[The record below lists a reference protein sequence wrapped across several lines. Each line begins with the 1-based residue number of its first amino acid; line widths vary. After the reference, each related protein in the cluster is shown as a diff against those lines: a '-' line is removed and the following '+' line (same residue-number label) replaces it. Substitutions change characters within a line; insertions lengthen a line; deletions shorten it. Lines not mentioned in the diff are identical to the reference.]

1 MNDISDPVDKT
12 CEWLS
17 KLPKY
22 LEWFNRQHGLLWI
35 KGKPGAGKSTLVR
48 HVLATD
54 ERTRHAI
61 VFASFFFH
69 ARGSVLQKSP
79 LGLFRSL
86 LHQILQQVPE
96 LLLRFSSIFQK
107 ECETQGKIGEKWHWH
122 ERDLEDF
129 FKIHVAGA
137 AKTYKMRIYV
147 DALDECGKAAAS
159 NLVGFFTRL
168 MNKVAFTNASLSIC
182 FSCRHYPDVALGNG
196 LEVCIEDENHDD
208 IELYIQN
215 TIENAVHDKETAE
228 VIRDEVV
235 RKSSGN
241 FQWTVLVLP
250 KVVDLYRNGYPLKII
265 KSRIQA
271 IPSELEELYQ
281 ELLKGIPDE
290 DLPHSLRLMQWIC
303 FALRPLSLEELR
315 FATIVDA
322 NTPYQSISDCQNAEE
337 CGYAK
342 TDEQMKKRIRHLSRG
357 LAEAKQH
364 ENIWIAQFI
373 HQSVKDYL
381 IQSGLQILDKHSS
394 GNAAGRAHFQLSRS
408 CIRYIAMK
416 EISNQTRPYGQNLE
430 LDFPFLQYAITSW
443 ALHAKE
449 VEKSNFKSQEDLLV
463 FFYPPASELLQL
475 WIHIFQ
481 DIHEN
486 SLECPFS
493 NTTLLHVASKY
504 CLSSVVSAIL
514 NLDNVEADS
523 KDRYDRTS
531 LSWAAAFGDKTIV
544 KLLIERDD
552 VEINSKDYSG
562 RTPLSWTAGNGHET
576 IVKLLIERDDVEI
589 NSKDDY
595 YRRTPLH
602 RTVEKGHETI
612 VKLLIERD
620 DVETDSKDC
629 DGLTPLSIAAER
641 GHETIVKLLIERD
654 DVETDSKDRYGQT
667 PLSLAAGNGHE
678 TIVKL
683 LIERDDVEINSR
695 DHSGRTA
702 LSQAA
707 ERGHETIVKLLI
719 ERDDVEAD
727 LKDADGRTSLSLA
740 ARKGHEAIVKLL
752 IERDDVE
759 TDSKD
764 RYGQTSLFQA
774 AQCEHETIVKLLI
787 ERDDVETDSK
797 DRHARTPL
805 SFAAERGHE
814 TIVKLLIEQDVDMNS
829 KNDNGRTPLSLTA
842 EYGHETIVKLL
853 IERDDV
859 EVNSKDYSGRT
870 SLSWAAALGHEKI
883 VKLLIERDDVEVN
896 SKDYSGRTPPSWA
909 AALGHE
915 KIVKLLI
922 ERDDVEINSKD
933 YSGRTPLSWTA
944 GNGHE
949 TIVKL
954 LIERDDVEINS
965 KDYDGRTPLFWAVA
979 HRHETIVKML
989 IERDDVEINSVD
1001 FNGWNSPY
1009 PPLPEPTIY
1018 PLSFGGN
1025 GAPTPPAAT
1034 DVLYQPIPAPGSQP
1048 QHQAQ
1053 H

>member
-17 KLPKY
+17 KHPKY

-107 ECETQGKIGEKWHWH
+107 KCETQGKIGEKWHWH

-215 TIENAVHDKETAE
+215 TIENAVQDKETAE

-235 RKSSGN
+235 RRSSGN

-250 KVVDLYRNGYPLKII
+250 EVVDLYRNGYPLKII
-265 KSRIQA
+265 KRRIQA

-281 ELLKGIPDE
+281 ELLKGVLDE

-337 CGYAK
+337 CGFAK

-394 GNAAGRAHFQLSRS
+394 GNAVGRAHFQLSRS

-416 EISNQTRPYGQNLE
+416 EISNQTRPYGRNLG
-430 LDFPFLQYAITSW
+430 LDFPLLQYAITSW
-443 ALHAKE
+443 ISHAKE
-449 VEKSNFKSQEDLLV
+449 VEEKNMSQEDLLV
-463 FFYPPASELLQL
+463 FFYPPASKLLQL
-475 WIHIFQ
+475 WIHIYQ
-481 DIHEN
+481 GIHEN
-486 SLECPFS
+486 SLKCPFS
-493 NTTLLHVASKY
+493 NTTLLHVASRY
-504 CLSSVVSAIL
+504 YLSSVVSAIL
-514 NLDNVEADS
+514 NLDNVEADL
-523 KDRYDRTS
+523 KDANDRTP
-531 LSWAAAFGDKTIV
+531 LSWAAA
-544 KLLIERDD
+544 L
-552 VEINSKDYSG
+552 
-562 RTPLSWTAGNGHET
+562 
-576 IVKLLIERDDVEI
+576 
-589 NSKDDY
+589 
-595 YRRTPLH
+595 
-602 RTVEKGHETI
+602 
-612 VKLLIERD
+612 
-620 DVETDSKDC
+620 
-629 DGLTPLSIAAER
+629 

-654 DVETDSKDRYGQT
+654 DVETDSKDRYDQTPLSQAAKKGHETIVKLLIERDDVEINSKIYNGRT
-667 PLSLAAGNGHE
+667 PLSLAAERGHETIVKLLIERDDVDMNSRDYNGRTPLFLAAEQGHETIVKLLIERDDVDMNSKIHNDRTPLSLAAEHGHEAIVKLLIERDDVKINSKDRYDRTSLSWAAALRHEKIVKLLIERDDVEINLKIFNGWTPLSWAAEHGHE

-702 LSQAA
+702 LSRAA
-707 ERGHETIVKLLI
+707 ER
-719 ERDDVEAD
+719 
-727 LKDADGRTSLSLA
+727 
-740 ARKGHEAIVKLL
+740 
-752 IERDDVE
+752 
-759 TDSKD
+759 
-764 RYGQTSLFQA
+764 
-774 AQCEHETIVKLLI
+774 
-787 ERDDVETDSK
+787 
-797 DRHARTPL
+797 
-805 SFAAERGHE
+805 
-814 TIVKLLIEQDVDMNS
+814 
-829 KNDNGRTPLSLTA
+829 
-842 EYGHETIVKLL
+842 
-853 IERDDV
+853 
-859 EVNSKDYSGRT
+859 
-870 SLSWAAALGHEKI
+870 
-883 VKLLIERDDVEVN
+883 
-896 SKDYSGRTPPSWA
+896 
-909 AALGHE
+909 
-915 KIVKLLI
+915 
-922 ERDDVEINSKD
+922 
-933 YSGRTPLSWTA
+933 
-944 GNGHE
+944 GHE

-965 KDYDGRTPLFWAVA
+965 KDRYDRTSLSFAAERGHKTIVKLLIELDDVEINSEDCNGRTSLSFAAERGHKTIVKLLIERDDVETDSKDRYGRTPLFWADLNEQKAV
-979 HRHETIVKML
+979 
-989 IERDDVEINSVD
+989 VELLQFS
-1001 FNGWNSPY
+1001 S
-1009 PPLPEPTIY
+1009 
-1018 PLSFGGN
+1018 
-1025 GAPTPPAAT
+1025 
-1034 DVLYQPIPAPGSQP
+1034 
-1048 QHQAQ
+1048 
-1053 H
+1053 

>member
-1 MNDISDPVDKT
+1 MNDIYDPEDKT

-17 KLPKY
+17 KHPNY
-22 LEWFNRQHGLLWI
+22 LEWFNRRHGLLWI

-54 ERTRHAI
+54 ERASHKI

-86 LHQILQQVPE
+86 LHQILLQVPE
-96 LLLRFSSIFQK
+96 LLLKFSSIFQK
-107 ECETQGKIGEKWHWH
+107 RCETQGKIGKKWHWH

-159 NLVGFFTRL
+159 NLVGFCTRL
-168 MNKVAFTNASLSIC
+168 MHKVAFTNASLSIC

-215 TIENAVHDKETAE
+215 TIENAVQHKETAE

-235 RKSSGN
+235 RRSSGN

-250 KVVDLYRNGYPLKII
+250 EAVNLYRNGYPLKII
-265 KSRIQA
+265 KRRIQA

-281 ELLKGIPDE
+281 KLLKGILDE
-290 DLPHSLRLMQWIC
+290 DLPHSLRLMRWIC

-322 NTPYQSISDCQNAEE
+322 NTPYQSISDCKNAEE

-394 GNAAGRAHFQLSRS
+394 ENVVGRAHFQLSRS

-416 EISNQTRPYGQNLE
+416 EISNQTRPYGQNLK
-430 LDFPFLQYAITSW
+430 LDFPLLQYAITSW
-443 ALHAKE
+443 VLHATE
-449 VEKSNFKSQEDLLV
+449 VEKNNMSQEDLLDLV
-463 FFYPPASELLQL
+463 FFYPASKLLQL
-475 WIHIFQ
+475 WIHIYQEIEKF
-481 DIHEN
+481 
-486 SLECPFS
+486 SVECPFS
-493 NTTLLHVASKY
+493 NTKLLHVASRY

-514 NLDNVEADS
+514 NLDNVEADL
-523 KDRYDRTS
+523 KDADDRTP
-531 LSWAAAFGDKTIV
+531 LSWAAAYGHETIV

-562 RTPLSWTAGNGHET
+562 RIPLYWAAG
-576 IVKLLIERDDVEI
+576 
-589 NSKDDY
+589 
-595 YRRTPLH
+595 
-602 RTVEKGHETI
+602 KGYETI

-620 DVETDSKDC
+620 DVETNSKDEFQQ
-629 DGLTPLSIAAER
+629 TPLSLAAER
-641 GHETIVKLLIERD
+641 GHETIVKLLIEQDVDMNSKNNDGRTSLSWAAEHGHETIVKLLIERD
-654 DVETDSKDRYGQT
+654 DVETDSKDRYGRT
-667 PLSLAAGNGHE
+667 SLSWAAEHGHE

-683 LIERDDVEINSR
+683 LIERDDVETDSKNNYY
-695 DHSGRTA
+695 RTP
-702 LSQAA
+702 LSLAA

-719 ERDDVEAD
+719 ERDDVEINS
-727 LKDADGRTSLSLA
+727 KNYSGRTPLYWA
-740 ARKGHEAIVKLL
+740 AGKGHETIVKLL

-759 TDSKD
+759 TNSKD
-764 RYGQTSLFQA
+764 NDGQTLISWA
-774 AQCEHETIVKLLI
+774 AARGHETIVKLLI

-797 DRHARTPL
+797 DNDDRTPL
-805 SFAAERGHE
+805 YWAAALGHE
-814 TIVKLLIEQDVDMNS
+814 KIVKLLIERDDVKINS
-829 KNDNGRTPLSLTA
+829 RDCDGRTSLSRAA
-842 EYGHETIVKLL
+842 ERGHETIVKLL

-859 EVNSKDYSGRT
+859 ETNSKDRYGRT
-870 SLSWAAALGHEKI
+870 PLSWAAALGHEKI
-883 VKLLIERDDVEVN
+883 VKLLIERDDV
-896 SKDYSGRTPPSWA
+896 K
-909 AALGHE
+909 
-915 KIVKLLI
+915 
-922 ERDDVEINSKD
+922 INSKD
-933 YSGRTPLSWTA
+933 YNGWTPLRWA
-944 GNGHE
+944 ARYGHKAV
-949 TIVKL
+949 VKL
-954 LIERDDVEINS
+954 LQLASEV
-965 KDYDGRTPLFWAVA
+965 
-979 HRHETIVKML
+979 
-989 IERDDVEINSVD
+989 
-1001 FNGWNSPY
+1001 
-1009 PPLPEPTIY
+1009 
-1018 PLSFGGN
+1018 
-1025 GAPTPPAAT
+1025 
-1034 DVLYQPIPAPGSQP
+1034 
-1048 QHQAQ
+1048 
-1053 H
+1053 

>member
-17 KLPKY
+17 KHPKY
-22 LEWFNRQHGLLWI
+22 LECFNRQHGLLWI

-107 ECETQGKIGEKWHWH
+107 KCETQGKIGEKWHWH

-250 KVVDLYRNGYPLKII
+250 KVVDLYGNGYPLKII
-265 KSRIQA
+265 KSHIQA

-281 ELLKGIPDE
+281 ELLKEIPDE

-416 EISNQTRPYGQNLE
+416 EISNQTRPYGRNLIP
-430 LDFPFLQYAITSW
+430 DFPLLQYAITSW
-443 ALHAKE
+443 ISHAKE
-449 VEKSNFKSQEDLLV
+449 VEKKNMSQEDLLV

-475 WIHIFQ
+475 WIHIYQ
-481 DIHEN
+481 GIHVN

-493 NTTLLHVASKY
+493 NTTLLHVASRY
-504 CLSSVVSAIL
+504 YLSSVVSAIL
-514 NLDNVEADS
+514 NLDNVEADL
-523 KDRYDRTS
+523 KDANDRTP
-531 LSWAAAFGDKTIV
+531 LSWAAEYGHEAIV
-544 KLLIERDD
+544 KLLIERDN
-552 VEINSKDYSG
+552 VETDSKDIYDL
-562 RTPLSWTAGNGHET
+562 TPLSWAAEH
-576 IVKLLIERDDVEI
+576 
-589 NSKDDY
+589 
-595 YRRTPLH
+595 
-602 RTVEKGHETI
+602 GHETI

-620 DVETDSKDC
+620 DVETDSKDIYDRTSLSLAAERGHETIVKLLIEQDVDMNSKNY
-629 DGLTPLSIAAER
+629 DGRTPLSLAAER

-654 DVETDSKDRYGQT
+654 DVETDSKDRYG
-667 PLSLAAGNGHE
+667 
-678 TIVKL
+678 
-683 LIERDDVEINSR
+683 
-695 DHSGRTA
+695 
-702 LSQAA
+702 
-707 ERGHETIVKLLI
+707 
-719 ERDDVEAD
+719 
-727 LKDADGRTSLSLA
+727 RTSLSWA
-740 ARKGHEAIVKLL
+740 TEH
-752 IERDDVE
+752 
-759 TDSKD
+759 
-764 RYGQTSLFQA
+764 Q
-774 AQCEHETIVKLLI
+774 HETIVKLLI

-797 DRHARTPL
+797 DNNGRTPL
-805 SFAAERGHE
+805 SWAAARGNE
-814 TIVKLLIEQDVDMNS
+814 TIVKMLIERDDVDMNL
-829 KNDNGRTPLSLTA
+829 KNDSGRTSLSLTA

-859 EVNSKDYSGRT
+859 ETDSKDIYGQT
-870 SLSWAAALGHEKI
+870 PLSWAAALEHEKIVKLLIEQDVDMNSKNVNGRTPLSLTAEYGI
-883 VKLLIERDDVEVN
+883 VKLLIERDDVDMN
-896 SKDYSGRTPPSWA
+896 SKDDYGRTSLSWA
-909 AALGHE
+909 AAHG
-915 KIVKLLI
+915 
-922 ERDDVEINSKD
+922 
-933 YSGRTPLSWTA
+933 
-944 GNGHE
+944 
-949 TIVKL
+949 
-954 LIERDDVEINS
+954 
-965 KDYDGRTPLFWAVA
+965 
-979 HRHETIVKML
+979 HETIVKML
-989 IERDDVEINSVD
+989 IERDDVEINSED
-1001 FNGWNSPY
+1001 YNGR
-1009 PPLPEPTIY
+1009 T
-1018 PLSFGGN
+1018 PLSWAILKEQKAVVELLQF
-1025 GAPTPPAAT
+1025 
-1034 DVLYQPIPAPGSQP
+1034 SS
-1048 QHQAQ
+1048 
-1053 H
+1053 

>member
-17 KLPKY
+17 KHPKY

-96 LLLRFSSIFQK
+96 LLVRFSSIFQRK
-107 ECETQGKIGEKWHWH
+107 CETQGKIGEKWHWH
-122 ERDLEDF
+122 KRDLEDF

-168 MNKVAFTNASLSIC
+168 MSKVAFTNASLSIC
-182 FSCRHYPDVALGNG
+182 FSCRHYPDVVLGNG

-208 IELYIQN
+208 IESYIQN
-215 TIENAVHDKETAE
+215 TIENAVQDKEMAE

-250 KVVDLYRNGYPLKII
+250 EVVDLYRNGYSLKNMKRHI
-265 KSRIQA
+265 RA
-271 IPSELEELYQ
+271 IPSELEEMYQ
-281 ELLKGIPDE
+281 KLLKGIPDE

-337 CGYAK
+337 CGFAK

-394 GNAAGRAHFQLSRS
+394 GNAVGRAHFQLSRS

-416 EISNQTRPYGQNLE
+416 EISNQTRPYGRNLG
-430 LDFPFLQYAITSW
+430 LDFPLLQYAITSW
-443 ALHAKE
+443 ISHAKE
-449 VEKSNFKSQEDLLV
+449 VEEKNMSQEDLLV
-463 FFYPPASELLQL
+463 FFYPPASKLLQL
-475 WIHIFQ
+475 WIHIYQ
-481 DIHEN
+481 GIHEN
-486 SLECPFS
+486 SLKCPFS
-493 NTTLLHVASKY
+493 NTTLLHVASRY
-504 CLSSVVSAIL
+504 YLSSVVSAIL
-514 NLDNVEADS
+514 NLDNVEADL
-523 KDRYDRTS
+523 KDANDRTP
-531 LSWAAAFGDKTIV
+531 LSWAAA
-544 KLLIERDD
+544 L
-552 VEINSKDYSG
+552 
-562 RTPLSWTAGNGHET
+562 
-576 IVKLLIERDDVEI
+576 
-589 NSKDDY
+589 
-595 YRRTPLH
+595 
-602 RTVEKGHETI
+602 
-612 VKLLIERD
+612 
-620 DVETDSKDC
+620 
-629 DGLTPLSIAAER
+629 

-654 DVETDSKDRYGQT
+654 DVETDSKDRYDQT
-667 PLSLAAGNGHE
+667 PLSQAAKKGHE

-683 LIERDDVEINSR
+683 LIERDDVEINSK
-695 DHSGRTA
+695 H
-702 LSQAA
+702 
-707 ERGHETIVKLLI
+707 
-719 ERDDVEAD
+719 
-727 LKDADGRTSLSLA
+727 
-740 ARKGHEAIVKLL
+740 
-752 IERDDVE
+752 
-759 TDSKD
+759 
-764 RYGQTSLFQA
+764 Y
-774 AQCEHETIVKLLI
+774 
-787 ERDDVETDSK
+787 
-797 DRHARTPL
+797 
-805 SFAAERGHE
+805 
-814 TIVKLLIEQDVDMNS
+814 N
-829 KNDNGRTPLSLTA
+829 
-842 EYGHETIVKLL
+842 
-853 IERDDV
+853 
-859 EVNSKDYSGRT
+859 GRT

-883 VKLLIERDDVEVN
+883 VKLLIERDDVEIN
-896 SKDYSGRTPPSWA
+896 SKDCNGQTPLSLA
-909 AALGHE
+909 AEYGHE
-915 KIVKLLI
+915 TIVKLLI
-922 ERDDVEINSKD
+922 ERDDVEINSKN
-933 YSGRTPLSWTA
+933 YNGWTPLSFAAKREHETIVKLLIERDDVEIYSKNCNDWKSLSWA
-944 GNGHE
+944 IARGHE

-965 KDYDGRTPLFWAVA
+965 KDRNGQTPLSLATE
-979 HRHETIVKML
+979 HEHETIVKML
-989 IERDDVEINSVD
+989 IERDDVEINSRDYDGRTSLSQAAECGHETIVKLLIERDDVEINSKDCNGQTPLSLAAEYEHETIVAMLIERDDVD
-1001 FNGWNSPY
+1001 MNSKNYDGWTPLSLAAAFGYETIVKMLIERDDVEINSKDCNGWT
-1009 PPLPEPTIY
+1009 PL
-1018 PLSFGGN
+1018 FWADQN
-1025 GAPTPPAAT
+1025 GHKAVVKLLQLASE
-1034 DVLYQPIPAPGSQP
+1034 V
-1048 QHQAQ
+1048 
-1053 H
+1053 

>member
-1 MNDISDPVDKT
+1 MNDVSDPVDKT

-17 KLPKY
+17 KHPKY

-107 ECETQGKIGEKWHWH
+107 KCETQGKIGEKWHWH

-250 KVVDLYRNGYPLKII
+250 KVVDLYGNGYPLKII
-265 KSRIQA
+265 KSHIQA

-281 ELLKGIPDE
+281 ELLKEIPDE

-303 FALRPLSLEELR
+303 FALRPLSLAELR

-357 LAEAKQH
+357 LAEAKQI
-364 ENIWIAQFI
+364 ENTWIAQFI

-416 EISNQTRPYGQNLE
+416 EISNQTRPYGQNLK
-430 LDFPFLQYAITSW
+430 LDFPLLQYAITSW
-443 ALHAKE
+443 ISHAKE
-449 VEKSNFKSQEDLLV
+449 VEEKNMSQEDLLV
-463 FFYPPASELLQL
+463 FFYPPASKLLQL
-475 WIHIFQ
+475 WIHIYQ
-481 DIHEN
+481 GIHEN

-493 NTTLLHVASKY
+493 NTTLLHVASRY
-504 CLSSVVSAIL
+504 YLSSVVSAIL
-514 NLDNVEADS
+514 NLDNVEADL
-523 KDRYDRTS
+523 KDANDWTP
-531 LSWAAAFGDKTIV
+531 LSWAAA
-544 KLLIERDD
+544 L
-552 VEINSKDYSG
+552 
-562 RTPLSWTAGNGHET
+562 
-576 IVKLLIERDDVEI
+576 
-589 NSKDDY
+589 
-595 YRRTPLH
+595 
-602 RTVEKGHETI
+602 
-612 VKLLIERD
+612 
-620 DVETDSKDC
+620 
-629 DGLTPLSIAAER
+629 

-654 DVETDSKDRYGQT
+654 DVETDSKDRYDQTPLSQAAKKGHETIVKLLIERDDVDMNSKIYNGRT
-667 PLSLAAGNGHE
+667 PLSLAAEHGHE

-683 LIERDDVEINSR
+683 LIERDDVEINSKNY
-695 DHSGRTA
+695 SGRTP
-702 LSQAA
+702 LYWAA
-707 ERGHETIVKLLI
+707 GKGHETIVKLLI
-719 ERDDVEAD
+719 ERDDVETNS
-727 LKDADGRTSLSLA
+727 KDNDDQTLISWAA
-740 ARKGHEAIVKLL
+740 ARG
-752 IERDDVE
+752 
-759 TDSKD
+759 
-764 RYGQTSLFQA
+764 
-774 AQCEHETIVKLLI
+774 HETIVKLLI

-797 DRHARTPL
+797 DNDDRTPL
-805 SFAAERGHE
+805 
-814 TIVKLLIEQDVDMNS
+814 
-829 KNDNGRTPLSLTA
+829 
-842 EYGHETIVKLL
+842 Y
-853 IERDDV
+853 
-859 EVNSKDYSGRT
+859 
-870 SLSWAAALGHEKI
+870 WAAALGHEKI
-883 VKLLIERDDVEVN
+883 VKLLIERDDVKIN
-896 SKDYSGRTPPSWA
+896 SRDCDGRTSLSRA
-909 AALGHE
+909 AERGHE
-915 KIVKLLI
+915 TIVKLLI
-922 ERDDVEINSKD
+922 ERDDIETNSKD
-933 YSGRTPLSWTA
+933 NNGRTSLSWA
-944 GNGHE
+944 AEDGHE

-965 KDYDGRTPLFWAVA
+965 EDYNGRTPLSWAILKEQKAV
-979 HRHETIVKML
+979 
-989 IERDDVEINSVD
+989 VE
-1001 FNGWNSPY
+1001 
-1009 PPLPEPTIY
+1009 L
-1018 PLSFGGN
+1018 LQL
-1025 GAPTPPAAT
+1025 AT
-1034 DVLYQPIPAPGSQP
+1034 RSEV
-1048 QHQAQ
+1048 
-1053 H
+1053 

>member
-17 KLPKY
+17 KHPKY

-86 LHQILQQVPE
+86 LHQILQQVSE

-107 ECETQGKIGEKWHWH
+107 KCETQGKIGEKWHWH

-159 NLVGFFTRL
+159 NLVRFFTRL

-215 TIENAVHDKETAE
+215 TIENAVQDKETAE

-235 RKSSGN
+235 RRSSGN

-250 KVVDLYRNGYPLKII
+250 EVVDLYRNGYPLKII
-265 KSRIQA
+265 KRRIQA

-281 ELLKGIPDE
+281 ELLKGVLDE

-337 CGYAK
+337 CGFAK
-342 TDEQMKKRIRHLSRG
+342 TDEQMKKRIRHLFRG

-394 GNAAGRAHFQLSRS
+394 GNAVGRAHFQLSRS

-416 EISNQTRPYGQNLE
+416 EISNQTRPYGRNLG
-430 LDFPFLQYAITSW
+430 LDFPLLQYAITSW
-443 ALHAKE
+443 ISHAKE
-449 VEKSNFKSQEDLLV
+449 VEEKNMSQEDLLV
-463 FFYPPASELLQL
+463 FFYPPASKLLQL
-475 WIHIFQ
+475 WIHIYQ
-481 DIHEN
+481 GIHEN
-486 SLECPFS
+486 SLKCPFS
-493 NTTLLHVASKY
+493 NTTLLHVASRY
-504 CLSSVVSAIL
+504 YLSSVVSAIL
-514 NLDNVEADS
+514 NLDNVEADL
-523 KDRYDRTS
+523 KDANDRTP
-531 LSWAAAFGDKTIV
+531 LSWAAA
-544 KLLIERDD
+544 L
-552 VEINSKDYSG
+552 
-562 RTPLSWTAGNGHET
+562 
-576 IVKLLIERDDVEI
+576 
-589 NSKDDY
+589 
-595 YRRTPLH
+595 
-602 RTVEKGHETI
+602 
-612 VKLLIERD
+612 
-620 DVETDSKDC
+620 
-629 DGLTPLSIAAER
+629 

-654 DVETDSKDRYGQT
+654 DVETDSKDRYDQTPLSQAAKKGHETIVKLLIERDDVEINSKIYNGRT
-667 PLSLAAGNGHE
+667 PLSLAAERGHETIVKLLIERDDVDMNSRDYNGRTPLFLAAEQGHETIVKLLIERDDVDMNSKTHNDRTPLSLAAEHGHEAIVKLLIERDDVKINSKDRYDRTSLSWAAALRHEKIVKLLIERDDVEINLKIFNGWTPLSWAAEHGHE

-702 LSQAA
+702 LSRAA
-707 ERGHETIVKLLI
+707 ER
-719 ERDDVEAD
+719 
-727 LKDADGRTSLSLA
+727 
-740 ARKGHEAIVKLL
+740 
-752 IERDDVE
+752 
-759 TDSKD
+759 
-764 RYGQTSLFQA
+764 
-774 AQCEHETIVKLLI
+774 
-787 ERDDVETDSK
+787 
-797 DRHARTPL
+797 
-805 SFAAERGHE
+805 
-814 TIVKLLIEQDVDMNS
+814 
-829 KNDNGRTPLSLTA
+829 
-842 EYGHETIVKLL
+842 
-853 IERDDV
+853 
-859 EVNSKDYSGRT
+859 
-870 SLSWAAALGHEKI
+870 
-883 VKLLIERDDVEVN
+883 
-896 SKDYSGRTPPSWA
+896 
-909 AALGHE
+909 
-915 KIVKLLI
+915 
-922 ERDDVEINSKD
+922 
-933 YSGRTPLSWTA
+933 
-944 GNGHE
+944 GHE

-965 KDYDGRTPLFWAVA
+965 KDRYDRTSLSFAAERGHKTIVKLLIELDDVEINSEDCNGRTSLSFAAERGHKTIVKLLIERDDVETDSKDRYGRTPLFWADLNEQKAV
-979 HRHETIVKML
+979 
-989 IERDDVEINSVD
+989 VELLQFS
-1001 FNGWNSPY
+1001 S
-1009 PPLPEPTIY
+1009 
-1018 PLSFGGN
+1018 
-1025 GAPTPPAAT
+1025 
-1034 DVLYQPIPAPGSQP
+1034 
-1048 QHQAQ
+1048 
-1053 H
+1053 